1 MDDLMKSKKQAKA
14 ASKIAVYVR
23 VSTTSQKAA
32 SQRAEIERWMASHRL
47 SDAVWYVD
55 KKTGESLRRPEFERL
70 QTAVFAGDVKTV
82 IVYKLDRISRS
93 LVDGINTLVDWC
105 QRGIRVVS
113 VTQQLDFNGAAG
125 QLIASVLFAV
135 AEMEQEMRRE
145 RQSAGIAAAKARGVY
160 KGRQA
165 GTTKAK
171 PVRALE
177 LRKKGLKDEEVATA
191 LGVSRRTVQRYLRA
205 AEVVP

>member
-1 MDDLMKSKKQAKA
+1 MQNNSKT
-14 ASKIAVYVR
+14 AVYIR
-23 VSTTSQKAA
+23 VSTASQKEA
-32 SQRAEIERWMASHRL
+32 SQRAEIERWLASQGL
-47 SDAVWYVD
+47 SGAVWYVD
-55 KKTGESLRRPEFERL
+55 KKSGDNLRRPAFDRL
-70 QTAVFAGDVKTV
+70 QTAVFAGDVRMV
-82 IVYKLDRISRS
+82 VVYKLDRISRS

-145 RQSAGIAAAKARGVY
+145 RQAAGIAAAKKRGVY
-160 KGRQA
+160 LGREP

-171 PVRALE
+171 PERALQ
-177 LRKKGLKDEEVATA
+177 LRKKGLKDKEIAQA
-191 LGVSRRTVQRYLRA
+191 MGVSLRTVQRYLRA
-205 AEVVP
+205 SE

>member
-1 MDDLMKSKKQAKA
+1 MKSKKRVKSAAKV
-14 ASKIAVYVR
+14 AVYVR

-32 SQRAEIERWMASHRL
+32 SQRAEIERWMASQRL

-55 KKTGESLRRPEFERL
+55 SKSGTDLRRPEFERL
-70 QTAVFAGDVKTV
+70 QTAVFAGKVKTV
-82 IVYKLDRISRS
+82 VVYKLDRISRS

-160 KGRQA
+160 KGRQS

-171 PVRALE
+171 PDRALE
-177 LRKKGLKDEEVATA
+177 LRKMGLKDQEIATA
-191 LGVSRRTVQRYLRA
+191 LGVSRRTVQRYLRSV
-205 AEVVP
+205 E